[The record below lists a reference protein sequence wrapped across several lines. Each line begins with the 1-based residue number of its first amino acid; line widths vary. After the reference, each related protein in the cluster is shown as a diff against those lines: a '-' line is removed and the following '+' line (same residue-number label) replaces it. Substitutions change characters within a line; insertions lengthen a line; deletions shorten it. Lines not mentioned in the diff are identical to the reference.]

1 MELRTHTYRY
11 RRRRGVGR
19 QSKALEGGW
28 IVMAGGGEGR
38 GSCDSIC
45 QPVILILRTMSAVGG
60 DDQYIAIYI
69 KWLQYLEHRA

>member
-1 MELRTHTYRY
+1 
-11 RRRRGVGR
+11 
-19 QSKALEGGW
+19 
-28 IVMAGGGEGR
+28 VMAGGGEGR

-69 KWLQYLEHRA
+69 KWLQYLERRA